1 MRPRAMLLV
10 ILVLLLG
17 TGTAWARGFGGAMG
31 ATRSSGTGGQ
41 TTIVHS
47 STGQIQQSQQVVR
60 SGRQVIIQ
68 SGAASHIG
76 RPFVASVPR
85 FVTRVAAVPVFIPHP
100 PGHFNH
106 FPFVSHP
113 GVLIIDVPQVEVTT
127 VTTQFLPTDGWPQPW
142 NENSPADS
150 RLRGSGQLAPFDP
163 TSLEVAERM
172 LALAGVRKGDVVYDL
187 GSGDGR
193 MVIAAAKKYGVR
205 AVGFEID
212 PGLVKL
218 ARENVRKQ
226 GVEKLVEIRQQ
237 NFMTA
242 DLSPAT
248 VVTLY
253 LSYDGNLALRPRLMN
268 QLKPGAR
275 VVSNT
280 FDMGDWQAKIVESY
294 RAATGDTHL
303 LYYWEIS
310 GPELYGKNS
319 NETPLPSKENGASR
333 RLSFV
338 ATA

>member
-1 MRPRAMLLV
+1 
-10 ILVLLLG
+10 
-17 TGTAWARGFGGAMG
+17 
-31 ATRSSGTGGQ
+31 
-41 TTIVHS
+41 
-47 STGQIQQSQQVVR
+47 
-60 SGRQVIIQ
+60 
-68 SGAASHIG
+68 
-76 RPFVASVPR
+76 VPQ
-85 FVTRVAAVPVFIPHP
+85 FVTRVASVPVFIPHS
-100 PGHFNH
+100 PGHFVNR
-106 FPFVSHP
+106 FPFVSQP
-113 GVLIIDVPQVEVTT
+113 GILIIDVPQVEVTT
-127 VTTQFLPTDGWPQPW
+127 VTTQFIPTNGWPQPP
-142 NENSPADS
+142 NENPPTDL
-150 RLRGSGQLAPFDP
+150 RLRRSGQLAPFDP

-172 LALAGVRKGDVVYDL
+172 LALAGIKKGDVVYDL

-193 MVIAAAKKYGVR
+193 MVTAAAKKYGVK

-268 QLKPGAR
+268 QLKSGAR

-294 RAATGDTHL
+294 RAATGDMHL
-303 LYYWEIS
+303 LYYWEIAA
-310 GPELYGKNS
+310 PELELIECWSQMPEIEQYNVSAAEGEYFRS
-319 NETPLPSKENGASR
+319 ALTPHDGLDLRPHIFALVRERGWSLRELTRSR
-333 RLSFV
+333 HSLEDIYVQVTRPEEE
-338 ATA
+338 A

>member
-10 ILVLLLG
+10 LLVLLLG
-17 TGTAWARGFGGAMG
+17 TGIARARGFGGSMG
-31 ATRSSGTGGQ
+31 VTRSSGTGGQ
-41 TTIVHS
+41 NTSVHS
-47 STGQIQQSQQVVR
+47 GTGQIQQSQQVVP

-68 SGAASHIG
+68 SGAPSHNG

-85 FVTRVAAVPVFIPHP
+85 FVTRVASVPVFIPHP

-113 GVLIIDVPQVEVTT
+113 GVLIIDVPSAEVTT
-127 VTTQFLPTDGWPQPW
+127 VTTQFIPTSGRPQPP
-142 NENSPADS
+142 NENQPADS
-150 RLRGSGQLAPFDP
+150 RLRGPGQLAPFDP
-163 TSLEVAERM
+163 TSLEVVERM

-193 MVIAAAKKYGVR
+193 MVIATAKKYGVK

-218 ARENVRKQ
+218 AGENVRKQ
-226 GVEKLVEIRQQ
+226 GVE
-237 NFMTA
+237 NP
-242 DLSPAT
+242 LSAT

-268 QLKPGAR
+268 QLKSGAR
-275 VVSNT
+275 IVSNT

-310 GPELYGKNS
+310 RPELYGENS
-319 NETPLPSKENGASR
+319 RETPLPSKENGASR

-338 ATA
+338 ATAY

>member
-1 MRPRAMLLV
+1 
-10 ILVLLLG
+10 
-17 TGTAWARGFGGAMG
+17 
-31 ATRSSGTGGQ
+31 
-41 TTIVHS
+41 
-47 STGQIQQSQQVVR
+47 
-60 SGRQVIIQ
+60 
-68 SGAASHIG
+68 
-76 RPFVASVPR
+76 
-85 FVTRVAAVPVFIPHP
+85 
-100 PGHFNH
+100 
-106 FPFVSHP
+106 
-113 GVLIIDVPQVEVTT
+113 
-127 VTTQFLPTDGWPQPW
+127 
-142 NENSPADS
+142 
-150 RLRGSGQLAPFDP
+150 
-163 TSLEVAERM
+163 M

-193 MVIAAAKKYGVR
+193 MVIAAAKKYGVK

-294 RAATGDTHL
+294 RAATGDMHL
-303 LYYWEIS
+303 LYYWEIAA
-310 GPELYGKNS
+310 PELYG
-319 NETPLPSKENGASR
+319 
-333 RLSFV
+333 
-338 ATA
+338 